1 MDLFHRSIKHPSLL
15 GFAVFFGLG
24 FLVFGRVFLAANREQ
39 PIRFNHAIHVSNGM
53 NCEDCHTG
61 ARTAEKAT
69 IPGIDTC
76 MGCHAEA
83 LTKNPEEQ
91 KIQVLAQAGK
101 AIAWVQ
107 ITQVPRHVYFSH
119 KRHAALGSLDCS
131 ECHGPMDKRVS
142 PPTHSFRAMDMK
154 GCIDCHKQ
162 RKVRY
167 DCNDCHR

>member
-1 MDLFHRSIKHPSLL
+1 MGLFPRSIKHPAVL

-24 FLVFGRVFLAANREQ
+24 VLVLGRVFSAANREQ
-39 PIRFNHAIHVSNGM
+39 PIRFNHAIHVTGGM
-53 NCEDCHTG
+53 ACEDCHSG

-83 LTKNPEEQ
+83 LTKNPEEE
-91 KIQVLAQAGK
+91 KIRVLARAGK
-101 AIAWVQ
+101 AIEWVQ
-107 ITQVPRHVYFSH
+107 ITHVPRHVYFSH
-119 KRHAALGSLDCS
+119 KRHAALGNLDCS
-131 ECHGPMDKRVS
+131 QCHGPMDKRAS
-142 PPTHSFRAMDMK
+142 PPTRPFRALDMD